1 MPKPKNQRNT
11 WITVALAAAI
21 GLMTVLVAT
30 FAGGTA
36 SGTTLGDPSPTATV
50 TPTATA
56 TPTATPTAA
65 PSSSTSQPAES
76 TTSAAPE
83 STTTQ
88 PDGGVA
94 GTGDTSQQDPET
106 LAYTGQSNTG
116 FILLG
121 LALLVGGGALV
132 FTVRRGQR
140 AEA

>member
-1 MPKPKNQRNT
+1 VPKPKNQRNT
-11 WITVALAAAI
+11 WITGALAAAI

-36 SGTTLGDPSPTATV
+36 SGTTLGDPQPTPTGTA

-56 TPTATPTAA
+56 TATPTAA

-76 TTSAAPE
+76 TTTAAPA
-83 STTTQ
+83 STTSQ
-88 PDGGVA
+88 PVGGVA
-94 GTGDTSQQDPET
+94 GTGDSSQQDPET
-106 LAYTGQSNTG
+106 LAYTGQNNTG

-140 AEA
+140 TEA